1 MLTEKLNEH
10 NEANATMDLV
20 LFNQAME
27 HISRIARIIEVP
39 RGNALLVGVGGSG
52 KQSLAKLAAFICGY
66 EVFQISVTGSYGV
79 TEFKADLL
87 ALYTRTGV
95 KGIPVMFLLT
105 DSHIVNERFLVYV
118 NDLLSSGFIPDLM
131 TAEERDNCCNAVRN
145 ELKATGAVDTNE
157 ALWDFFIEKVRKNLH
172 VVLCFSPAGDTLR
185 IRARNFPALINN
197 TSIDWFQPWPQDALI
212 SVASRFLADVPDV
225 EPEVRQN
232 VALHMAFAHTCV
244 SEASQQYL
252 EQARRFNY
260 TTPKGYLELISLYK
274 SLLEQKRA
282 ELKASR
288 DRLENGVDKIAQA
301 SAQVAELQEALKSE
315 QVIVDEKKAT
325 TDALIISI
333 GKEKAIV
340 DEAVAAGKDDEEACT
355 AIATEVAE
363 QQASCAEDLKA
374 AEPVIAEAEAALNSL
389 DKKSLGELKSFGSPA
404 AEIVSVM
411 AACMVLTAP
420 GGKIP
425 KDLSWAAA
433 KKCMGSVDVFLNS
446 LLTFDKDNTPAQCI
460 EKCEKDYLSLPGFNA
475 DNIKSKSL
483 AAAGLCGWVVNICKY
498 WRIYQVVA
506 PKRAMLADA
515 NRKLEAANKK
525 LSGVRAKVQELQ
537 DKVALLEVNLMTATE
552 EKNAA
557 VAAAEKTAKK
567 AGLADRLVNGLSSE
581 NTRWRASIAEF
592 DALESRLVGDVL
604 IAAAFVS
611 YAGPFNSQFRHA
623 LVHDKWLPDLKQRA
637 IPISDDASIIN
648 LLSTDGERAKW
659 ASQGLPTDPL
669 SVENGAIMSSAA
681 RYALMIDPQLQ
692 GIAWVRNKEEANGL
706 RIIQLSTPR
715 YIEIVEQCI
724 ENGTPLLIEN
734 LPENID
740 AVLDPVIARQTI
752 RRGRNTYVRLGDK
765 EVSLDPRFKLY
776 LQTKLSN
783 PHYRPEVATQTTL
796 VNFCVTEKGLEDQLL
811 ALVVGKERPDLQAQA
826 ATLVQQLGEYTI
838 TLMELEDS
846 LLRKLADSKGDILE
860 DIELIE
866 NLESTKQTATEI
878 AEKVAAAKVTEA
890 VINEAREAYR
900 PAAAR
905 NALFYFI
912 VDSLWVL
919 DRVYQY
925 SMANFVHALNK
936 GIDTTPGGPD
946 ESRVPEAK
954 RVGEVSLDER
964 VKLLVSN
971 TTRVVWEYFSAGLF
985 ERHKLIVAAQLAFGI
1000 LRHRGELSAI
1010 FFDFLLK
1017 GPKVAGRGNPL
1028 PEWMPDSAWASVQ
1041 ALKEIEEFGAL
1052 PDDIIGSAK
1061 RWRDWMEVERPEE
1074 EPMPGEWK
1082 KLPSFAQLLIFRALR
1097 PDRMSNVLSSF
1108 VANEL
1113 GRDYVTSAA
1122 FDLEKAFADATPAT
1136 PIFVFLSPGVDVA
1149 ASVEAL
1155 GRMLGISADK
1165 GTYAAVSLGQGQEP
1179 IAMERLAT
1187 ARKNGGWVL
1196 LQNIHLTIDWTNGP
1210 LEKAVDKLGE
1220 NSHADFRLFLSAEPP
1235 PSLEKPLA
1243 ISLLQNSIKLTNEP
1257 PQGMKANLVR
1267 AYGAFSDDVFEACAK
1282 QVEFKAIVFAL
1293 CYFHAALLERKKF
1306 GVGNLP
1312 GSTSGIGWN
1321 MNYPFNSGDLLCCG
1335 QLANNYLENCSKV
1348 PWDDLKFLFGEIMY
1362 GGHIVED
1369 WDRRLAEAYLTTYMR
1384 DELVDGIEFFPRFS
1398 NPTNAMSHKAT
1409 LGHIADHFPTETP
1422 LAFGLHPNAEIGFR
1436 LREADA
1442 LCGALLSLQ
1451 PREAGGEAGAST
1463 EERARAVLDDLLER
1477 TPEEFDLEEV
1487 RARAEDVT
1495 PYVMVAIQEVE
1506 RMNLLL
1512 REIRRSL
1519 LELDLGLKGDLT
1531 MTTPMETLMRAL
1543 ASDAVP
1549 PSWVRVAWP
1558 SMRPLGSWVINMLQ
1572 RVLQLS
1578 DWTADMG
1585 LPRVVWL
1592 SGLFNPQSFLTAV
1605 MQTTARRNEWAL
1617 DRTVVITEVTK
1628 KQVEDIQV
1636 ASRDGAFIH
1645 GLTLEGARWDDKTG
1659 MLDDSKPKELF
1670 CPMPVILVRAVQADK
1685 AEMKDIYQTPVY
1697 KTSARFREEVF
1708 TAQLKTRASVTKWTL
1723 ASVAL
1728 FLDVA

>member
-1155 GRMLGISADK
+1155 GRKLGISADK